1 MKWPVIIALLF
12 LAVIPIA
19 SAADVTF
26 KDIDSG
32 QPVVDALLFLTND
45 QVTETEY
52 IDESGIVSVQDTNEQ
67 EILFLI
73 DSLETDGFDYMG
85 SYTHPETTPR
95 VNAFPV
101 GSIVGFAK
109 DQTNNVVGSATLKF
123 QCNEFNLEIEYP
135 QTTDEFGSFVVEAV
149 PLGQCRIFASAEG
162 NVGFTDIIIEKGQK
176 YDVEIVLDQ
185 KVAEKSFWSNPFL
198 QLFLAL
204 VVLVIFFL
212 VYNGYKK
219 GKETTERGT
228 SKKTKKTKKKQN
240 KKATKVVEKKETKQ
254 KAKTSGRLEQILPTL
269 NNREK
274 AIVNHLLT
282 VNKEANQASIRH
294 NTSIPRTSL
303 SRAITSLENKNI
315 VEIRKVGK
323 VVKIKLTKWILGKE

>member
-1 MKWPVIIALLF
+1 MKWPVIIALLCV
-12 LAVIPIA
+12 LVIPIT

-32 QPVVDALLFLTND
+32 QPVVEAILFLTNN

-52 IDESGIVSVQDTNEQ
+52 IDQSGIVTVQDTNEQ

-85 SYTHPETTPR
+85 AYTNPETTPR

-109 DQTNNVVGSATLKF
+109 DQTNNVVDSATLKF
-123 QCNEFNLEIEYP
+123 QCHEFNLEIGYP

-162 NVGFTDIIIEKGQK
+162 NVGFTDILIEKGQK

-185 KVAEKSFWSNPFL
+185 KVAEKSLWNNPGFL
-198 QLFLAL
+198 LLLAI
-204 VVLVIFFL
+204 VVGAIIFFIF
-212 VYNGYKK
+212 NKQTKEKPQRETKK
-219 GKETTERGT
+219 QN
-228 SKKTKKTKKKQN
+228 KTKKKST
-240 KKATKVVEKKETKQ
+240 KKVKPKKETQSKS
-254 KAKTSGRLEQILPTL
+254 KTSDRLEQILPTL

-274 AIVNHLLT
+274 AIVNHLMS
-282 VNKEANQASIRH
+282 VNNEANQASVRH

-303 SRAITSLENKNI
+303 SRAIASLENKNI
-315 VEIRKVGK
+315 VEMRKVGK
-323 VVKIKLTKWILGKE
+323 VVKIKLTKWVLGKE